1 MKLATSPFMFM
12 AQMLGLESGTEE
24 LGMIRF
30 APGKADI
37 TPEEQKKLK
46 TLVHGLRERPKLRF
60 EINGT
65 YDPVIDWQAITTD
78 VFNRDFEALKKL
90 HSRGEDSIYQQ
101 LYQSRFGILS
111 FWNLLKEL
119 RDKNPTIDKATLNA
133 ELKKRIIE
141 TPAKDKTVFTTGRCA
156 RKAVYDFFIA
166 EGFTDTKRLG
176 IGPNKETQG
185 SMGFVP
191 IEFTLTVF
199 EEEAPAVA
207 GLP

>member
-1 MKLATSPFMFM
+1 M
-12 AQMLGLESGTEE
+12 
-24 LGMIRF
+24 
-30 APGKADI
+30 
-37 TPEEQKKLK
+37 
-46 TLVHGLRERPKLRF
+46 
-60 EINGT
+60 
-65 YDPVIDWQAITTD
+65 
-78 VFNRDFEALKKL
+78 
-90 HSRGEDSIYQQ
+90 
-101 LYQSRFGILS
+101 
-111 FWNLLKEL
+111 

-141 TPAKDKTVFTTGRCA
+141 TPAKDKTVFYKLADA
-156 RKAVYDFFIA
+156 RAKAVYDFFIA